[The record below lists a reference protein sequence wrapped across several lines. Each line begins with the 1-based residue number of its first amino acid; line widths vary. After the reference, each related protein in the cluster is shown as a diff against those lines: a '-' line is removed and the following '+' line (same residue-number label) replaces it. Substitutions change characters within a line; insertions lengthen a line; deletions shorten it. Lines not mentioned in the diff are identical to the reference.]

1 MSHIFDTIIE
11 RRNTACLK
19 WDGIKSRYGVQ
30 GDDLLPMWVA
40 DMEFRPPQA
49 VLEAMV
55 RRAAHGIY
63 GYPAG
68 LEAYYEAIRN
78 WMRRRHGW
86 EIQDDWITSAPG
98 VVPAINLLIRTLTNR
113 GDGVVIQPPVYHP
126 FFSGVEE
133 NGCRLLSNRLHFDGE
148 RYTIDFD
155 DLEQKLRHAKLLI
168 LCSPHNPVGRVW
180 TREELLRLG
189 DLCIKHGV
197 LVISDEIHFDL
208 VFSGHTHTVFA
219 ALSED
224 FAQHCIICTSPS
236 KTFNLAGL
244 KPAMAIIANERIR
257 REFRRTLLA
266 CGIGNPNVFCLDA
279 VKAAYE
285 HGEPWLNE
293 LLEYLEENLALAQRF
308 VAEEIPQLRM
318 VRPEG
323 TFLAWLDCTS
333 LGVEPKVLEQ
343 LLLTKARLVLNQ
355 GYTFGPGGDGF
366 VRINFG
372 CARSMLEDG
381 LSRLARAVQG
391 L

>member
-1 MSHIFDTIIE
+1 MSHILDTIIE
-11 RRNTACLK
+11 RRNTSCLK

-30 GDDLLPMWVA
+30 GNDLLPMWVA
-40 DMEFRPPQA
+40 DMEFRPPEA
-49 VLEAMV
+49 VVEAMV
-55 RRAAHGIY
+55 RRATHGIY

-68 LEAYYEAIRN
+68 LEAYHQAIRN

-86 EIQDDWITSAPG
+86 EIQEDWITSAPG
-98 VVPAINLLIRTLTNR
+98 VVSAVDLLIRTFTNR
-113 GDGVVIQPPVYHP
+113 GDWVVVQPPVYYP
-126 FFSGVEE
+126 FFLGVEG
-133 NGCRLLSNRLHFDGE
+133 NGCRLLYNRLRFDGN
-148 RYTIDFD
+148 RYTMDFE
-155 DLEQKLRHAKLLI
+155 DLERKLQQAKLLL

-180 TREELLRLG
+180 TGEELHQLG

-219 ALSED
+219 SLSEE

-244 KPAMAIIANERIR
+244 KPAMAIIPDARLR
-257 REFRRTLLA
+257 REFRHMLLA

-285 HGEPWLNE
+285 HGEPWLND
-293 LLEYLEENLALAQRF
+293 LLGYLEGNATFMQRF
-308 VAEEIPQLRM
+308 VAEEIPRVRM

-323 TFLAWLDCTS
+323 TFLMWLDCRGRG
-333 LGVEPKVLEQ
+333 LEPKALEQ

-355 GYTFGPGGDGF
+355 GYTFGPGGEGF
-366 VRINFG
+366 VRMNIG
-372 CARSMLEDG
+372 CPKAMLEDG
-381 LSRLARAVQG
+381 LGRLARAIRS